1 MTPQLYPLAPSTWG
15 AGVEIPVDHVVQAA
29 LFSDFPG
36 LRGTAYVPVVLEAN
50 PLNGSWRVRRLNEG
64 ALGPVLGEVA
74 PQWRQHY
81 PEIERVHAAFHRPTT
96 VAAVRLDPARGL
108 YGVDLYLPQPQ
119 LAVPRNNAPAAAAV
133 LPAGD
138 MLVVDTS
145 VGEFGA
151 GELAAL
157 SPGQWLVG
165 LSRID
170 DSVSHVLVTLFDRV
184 LGALDPDDAA
194 AVLPW
199 LDAYP
204 AGNLWARAVV
214 VGAGASAVAGL
225 DVGAPEEGA
234 GPVPAIQ
241 EQPRAARPWQVI
253 EFPGGG
259 WAVTVQRD
267 SAIDPGDVV
276 KPRHTARY
284 VSLKGAPRP
293 DELGAPTE
301 MFGRVEPHVRPD
313 RAGAVA
319 TQPAKLG
326 GERAYLTEVEK
337 VQLRRRQRG
346 RKRGGRHRR

>member
-1 MTPQLYPLAPSTWG
+1 MTPQFYPLAPSTWG

-81 PEIERVHAAFHRPTT
+81 PDIERVHAAFHRPTT

-119 LAVPRNNAPAAAAV
+119 LAVPRNNAPAAATV

-138 MLVVDTS
+138 MLVVDTA
-145 VGEFGA
+145 VGEFSA
-151 GELAAL
+151 GELATL

-165 LSRID
+165 LQLDD
-170 DSVSHVLVTLFDRV
+170 DSASHVLIILNGRV
-184 LGALDPDDAA
+184 LGALAGADAA
-194 AVLPW
+194 AVSAW
-199 LDAYP
+199 LEQHD
-204 AGNLWARAVV
+204 AGNLWARAVIV
-214 VGAGASAVAGL
+214 DAMVGL
-225 DVGAPEEGA
+225 DVGSPDEGA
-234 GPVPAIQ
+234 GHVPAIA
-241 EQPRAARPWQVI
+241 EPTRAARPWQVI
-253 EFPGGG
+253 EFPSGG
-259 WAVTVQRD
+259 WAITVERD

-293 DELGAPTE
+293 EELGAPTE
-301 MFGRVEPHVRPD
+301 MFGRVDTHERPD
-313 RAGAVA
+313 RAGALSA
-319 TQPAKLG
+319 QPARLG
-326 GERAYLTEVEK
+326 GEREYLTEVEK
-337 VQLRRRQRG
+337 VRLRRSQRKRG
-346 RKRGGRHRR
+346 RGGRHRR